1 MIFNDF
7 APISGTRK
15 TSDGYLVTEARIA
28 RANNVQSYLGSE
40 VGRPDLAT
48 VRVFRPEAEVF
59 SKDAMASASHKPV
72 TMGHPSEQVDATRWK
87 ASAIGWTGD
96 GVARDGD
103 FLKISM
109 MIADADAIRAVEA
122 GTRSLSAGYSCDLD
136 WTGGVTPSGETFDAR
151 QTNIRLNHVSC
162 VPQGRCPGA
171 KIGDAQPQGASMLQ
185 DAIAFAGSN
194 AGKSAIAYEG
204 YVAYLNRREPKSAA
218 ELLRDHQAAYAE
230 TAKQI
235 AYNAIALPIARAAAD
250 KARADMIAGFNGGR
264 S

>member
-1 MIFNDF
+1 
-7 APISGTRK
+7 
-15 TSDGYLVTEARIA
+15 
-28 RANNVQSYLGSE
+28 
-40 VGRPDLAT
+40 
-48 VRVFRPEAEVF
+48 
-59 SKDAMASASHKPV
+59 
-72 TMGHPSEQVDATRWK
+72 
-87 ASAIGWTGD
+87 
-96 GVARDGD
+96 
-103 FLKISM
+103 
-109 MIADADAIRAVEA
+109 
-122 GTRSLSAGYSCDLD
+122 
-136 WTGGVTPSGETFDAR
+136 
-151 QTNIRLNHVSC
+151 
-162 VPQGRCPGA
+162 
-171 KIGDAQPQGASMLQ
+171 MLQ